1 MYFGS
6 NQTKIILIFLQTEIE
21 SVKSGHVYS
30 GKHSPKKYLLTFRS
44 FGPDFKHYTT
54 K

>member
-6 NQTKIILIFLQTEIE
+6 HQTKIILIFLQTEIE

-30 GKHSPKKYLLTFRS
+30 DKHSPKKYLLTFRS